1 MVFCGTALLLE
12 VTRLYKPWGVG
23 RDFRGECTSLAGAEV
38 PKMFHVPGEKFW
50 VLARHV
56 LVGREE
62 A

>member
-1 MVFCGTALLLE
+1 M
-12 VTRLYKPWGVG
+12 G
-23 RDFRGECTSLAGAEV
+23 RDFRGECTSLVGTEV
-38 PKMFHVPGEKFW
+38 PKMFYVPGEKFR